1 MFGKNTDVDL
11 NLIELE
17 QALPMLAGLVMELQ
31 DCAFPLLKNIVV
43 TSDLNEGMSGAN
55 FVVCVGAVPRKA
67 GMERADLLKIHRLIA
82 RHDCHGRDCDLGL
95 AIQSP
100 RSR

>member
-43 TSDLNEGMSGAN
+43 TSDLNE
-55 FVVCVGAVPRKA
+55 RR
-67 GMERADLLKIHRLIA
+67 E
-82 RHDCHGRDCDLGL
+82 CD
-95 AIQSP
+95 SHP
-100 RSR
+100 HW